1 MPEPL
6 TRIESLYDTLGNAEK
21 QVADFVN
28 RHPDRVPFLSVQEIA
43 KRADVSVAT
52 VSRLAGKLGYD
63 SLKDFK
69 IQLAQQPSTP
79 ISGMF
84 EAIAPDDS
92 DSQVVRKVF
101 GGNIRSL
108 EQTLEVLDERALIR
122 AAKSIAGCKRVFL
135 MGVGSSGNIARDAA
149 LRLSHLDIPV
159 EATVESYDM
168 VNRAARCSKQDVVL
182 GISHSGRSTIL
193 VQAVQLA
200 RGNGAT
206 TVGISNYFKSPLHEA
221 CDLFLHTSFAETR
234 VKVAALSSRVAQM
247 CLIDALYL
255 MSARYR
261 KIDPQILEKL
271 NESTERLLR
280 SPDRHRRH
288 KESQT

>member
-21 QVADFVN
+21 QVADYVMK
-28 RHPDRVPFLSVQEIA
+28 HPDRVPFESVQEIA
-43 KRADVSVAT
+43 RKADVSVAT

-69 IQLAQQPSTP
+69 IQLAQQPTTP

-92 DSQVVRKVF
+92 DAQVLRKVF

-108 EQTLEVLDERALIR
+108 EQTLEVLDEEALVA
-122 AAKSIAGCKRVFL
+122 AAKRIGACQRIFL

-149 LRLSHLDIPV
+149 LRLSHLDIPA

-168 VNRAARCSKQDVVL
+168 VNRAARCSGRDVVL
-182 GISHSGRSTIL
+182 GISHSGRSTVL
-193 VQAVQLA
+193 VEAIQLA
-200 RGNGAT
+200 RSNGAST
-206 TVGISNYFKSPLHEA
+206 IGISNYFKSPLHEA
-221 CDLFLHTSFAETR
+221 SDIFLHTSFAETR

-255 MSARYR
+255 MTARYR
-261 KIDPQILEKL
+261 KVDTRILDKL

-280 SPDRHRRH
+280 SPEKSRRRTD
-288 KESQT
+288 KRQ